1 MKGYRWI
8 VCGIVL
14 ALGLLIAGL
23 PAGNAL
29 AADAKIVVTPEKTVL
44 SPALIKKPIQF
55 TGSGFAAKELVMVEL
70 VVPAGVTVKTIP
82 KGENVGLAF
91 GKADDKGVFA
101 AKMHPVST
109 LNWFFQV
116 GWTPNMKPDF
126 KQAKPLPPG
135 KYEIEASGMISGKT
149 AKASLEF
156 LKPPP
161 KKEKKK

>member
-8 VCGIVL
+8 VWGIVL
-14 ALGLLIAGL
+14 AMGLLIAGL
-23 PAGNAL
+23 PAGSAI
-29 AADAKIVVTPEKTVL
+29 AADAKLVVTPDKTVL

-55 TGSGFAAKELVMVEL
+55 TGSGFGAKELVMVEL
-70 VVPAGVTVKTIP
+70 VVPPGVTVKTVP
-82 KGENVGLAF
+82 KDEDVGLAF
-91 GKADDKGVFA
+91 GKADDKGAFT

-126 KQAKPLPPG
+126 KKAKPLPPG
-135 KYEIEASGMISGKT
+135 KYQIKAEGMISGKT
-149 AKASLEF
+149 AKATLEF

-161 KKEKKK
+161 KAKKK

>member
-8 VCGIVL
+8 EWGIVL
-14 ALGLLIAGL
+14 AIGLLIAGL
-23 PAGNAL
+23 PGSAI
-29 AADAKIVVTPEKTVL
+29 AADAKLVVTPNKTVL

-55 TGSGFAAKELVMVEL
+55 TGSGFGAKELVTVEL
-70 VVPAGVTVKTIP
+70 VVPPGVTVKTVP
-82 KGENVGLAF
+82 KDEDVGLAF
-91 GKADDKGVFA
+91 GKADDKGAFTT
-101 AKMHPVST
+101 KMHPVST

-135 KYEIEASGMISGKT
+135 KYQIKAEGMISGKT
-149 AKASLEF
+149 AKATLEF

-161 KKEKKK
+161 KAKKK